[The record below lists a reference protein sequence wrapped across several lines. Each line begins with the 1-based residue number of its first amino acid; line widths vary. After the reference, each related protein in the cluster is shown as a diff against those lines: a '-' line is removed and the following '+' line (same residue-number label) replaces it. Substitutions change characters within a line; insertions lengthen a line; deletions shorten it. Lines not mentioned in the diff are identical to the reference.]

1 MTFALCVSTSSTSCP
16 KQFVIHFKA
25 HHSRRSAVLHAFPR
39 QALPLLLH
47 RCQSVEAACFCLEAA
62 WTLPFCCYISVLKK
76 LEILT
81 HRDRDCA
88 PLSFGLALGRL
99 GQAAYSGTD
108 RMDGRRR
115 METKSSSSAVYR
127 CLVQLCAVASN
138 L

>member
-1 MTFALCVSTSSTSCP
+1 M
-16 KQFVIHFKA
+16 
-25 HHSRRSAVLHAFPR
+25 
-39 QALPLLLH
+39 
-47 RCQSVEAACFCLEAA
+47 EAACSCLEAA

-88 PLSFGLALGRL
+88 PLSFGLAPGRL
-99 GQAAYSGTD
+99 GQAVHSGTD
-108 RMDGRRR
+108 GMDGRRQ

-127 CLVQLCAVASN
+127 CLVQLCLAASD